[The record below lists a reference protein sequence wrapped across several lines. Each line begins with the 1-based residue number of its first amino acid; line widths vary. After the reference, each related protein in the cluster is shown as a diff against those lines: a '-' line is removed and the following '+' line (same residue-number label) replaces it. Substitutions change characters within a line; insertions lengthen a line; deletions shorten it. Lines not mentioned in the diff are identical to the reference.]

1 MESFNRRFTVQFYV
15 NHENTYTLENVPFD
29 KVWDESV
36 PGEALR
42 PDPGNRWHVMMK
54 NATRGNLLNLDLNE
68 ILKIAYQD
76 YVEGHDNETIVV
88 IRAK

>member
-1 MESFNRRFTVQFYV
+1 MESFDRRFTVKFYV

-54 NATRGNLLNLDLNE
+54 NATRGYLLNLDLNE
-68 ILKIAYQD
+68 NLKIAYQD